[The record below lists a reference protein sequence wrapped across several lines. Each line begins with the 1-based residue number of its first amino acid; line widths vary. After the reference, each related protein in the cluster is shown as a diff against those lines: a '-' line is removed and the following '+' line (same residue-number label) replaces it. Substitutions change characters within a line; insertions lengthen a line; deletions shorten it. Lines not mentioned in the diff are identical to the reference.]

1 MDPRQLELN
10 GEPLLPSTLSQAND
24 SEVLDRN
31 WVKIAFMV
39 SDDDIGDETDII
51 NRYYTSASAKYTD
64 TRLGCNI
71 GINPKPQWTR
81 YADIRVRGRM
91 SDRKEVSLTHVTGNY
106 GMGAAYSENID
117 DPAQRIYMRFGVPK
131 FNSLFNFLTRAF
143 SREQTILARTGR
155 APTAWYQL
163 GNVVG
168 TAIAVIAFPALAIG
182 VFSAK
187 ALAYLF
193 QRPTSK
199 FFTLKPTM
207 YMYWNTVNIL
217 VMNHAVNTGLI
228 KKVFAGE
235 EAQRLGRP
243 YTIDEAQL
251 KSLTNLFPDVFRN
264 GTFDIVAMATKAQ
277 RLANNQFMELFNRL
291 DNAEATDFEGYLRR
305 DVTGDGSHSSTFSDK
320 TGTPTLG
327 TLMNK
332 LLMFGSYYT
341 AEKDEQVIQELDP
354 RLNADKKPPP
364 GNKVEGNESHIQ
376 SMINYMDAE
385 FRDGADWA
393 VFRVDYTGSAQ
404 ESFANSLGESAMS
417 QKLNGVSS
425 QFREARFSMADGNI
439 FGGIINDIQNAV
451 TDVVIGGADGVTL
464 GFAGLV
470 AGLGGSG
477 YIDIPKHWQSSNANL
492 PRGSYKIRLIS
503 PYNNPVSRMMSI
515 WIPFYMLLAGA
526 LPRSIGHQSYTSPYY
541 CQIYDRGRLQSKL
554 AMIESVSISRG
565 VSNLGFDINGQAL
578 AVDVQFNV
586 VDLSSI
592 MHMPISSGG
601 LTETDMAMDD
611 DNITMDYLNVLAGM
625 DLYSQIYSFPKA
637 QLKLT
642 AKLANLKYRAT
653 SPAFHTA
660 FFKNAIT
667 DGFINDITLG
677 ASGLAYDLVTAPM
690 KGSTNTDGTRF

>member
-1 MDPRQLELN
+1 
-10 GEPLLPSTLSQAND
+10 
-24 SEVLDRN
+24 
-31 WVKIAFMV
+31 
-39 SDDDIGDETDII
+39 
-51 NRYYTSASAKYTD
+51 
-64 TRLGCNI
+64 
-71 GINPKPQWTR
+71 
-81 YADIRVRGRM
+81 
-91 SDRKEVSLTHVTGNY
+91 
-106 GMGAAYSENID
+106 
-117 DPAQRIYMRFGVPK
+117 
-131 FNSLFNFLTRAF
+131 
-143 SREQTILARTGR
+143 
-155 APTAWYQL
+155 
-163 GNVVG
+163 
-168 TAIAVIAFPALAIG
+168 
-182 VFSAK
+182 
-187 ALAYLF
+187 
-193 QRPTSK
+193 
-199 FFTLKPTM
+199 
-207 YMYWNTVNIL
+207 
-217 VMNHAVNTGLI
+217 
-228 KKVFAGE
+228 
-235 EAQRLGRP
+235 
-243 YTIDEAQL
+243 
-251 KSLTNLFPDVFRN
+251 
-264 GTFDIVAMATKAQ
+264 
-277 RLANNQFMELFNRL
+277 
-291 DNAEATDFEGYLRR
+291 
-305 DVTGDGSHSSTFSDK
+305 
-320 TGTPTLG
+320 
-327 TLMNK
+327 
-332 LLMFGSYYT
+332 
-341 AEKDEQVIQELDP
+341 
-354 RLNADKKPPP
+354 
-364 GNKVEGNESHIQ
+364 
-376 SMINYMDAE
+376 
-385 FRDGADWA
+385 
-393 VFRVDYTGSAQ
+393 
-404 ESFANSLGESAMS
+404 MS

-642 AKLANLKYRAT
+642 AKLANMKYRAT
-653 SPAFHTA
+653 SPAFHAA

-677 ASGLAYDLVTAPM
+677 ASGLAYSVLTMPM
-690 KGSTNTDGTRF
+690 KGSTNTDGMRF